1 MTITRDIGK
10 EILEGI
16 QTVKKGEG
24 KRYSLSVPSDI
35 VGIRKNLHLSQSAFA
50 ALMGIS
56 KRTLED
62 WEQGRRHPSGSAFS
76 LLRIAQK
83 HPEVFKEIEPLT

>member
-1 MTITRDIGK
+1 MTRDINK

-16 QTVKKGEG
+16 KSIKQGEG
-24 KRYSLSVPSDI
+24 KKCTLSIPSDI
-35 VGIRKNLHLSQSAFA
+35 VSIRKNLHLSQCAFA
-50 ALMGIS
+50 SLMGIS

-62 WEQGRRHPSGSAFS
+62 WEQGRRHPSRSAFS

-83 HPEVFKEIEPLT
+83 HPEVFKEI

>member
-1 MTITRDIGK
+1 MTMTRDIGK

-16 QTVKKGEG
+16 KSIKQGEG
-24 KRYSLSVPSDI
+24 KKYTLSIPSDI
-35 VGIRKNLHLSQSAFA
+35 VNIRKNLHLSQSAFA
-50 ALMGIS
+50 SLMGIS

-83 HPEVFKEIEPLT
+83 HPEVFKEI